1 MKINSALALTS
12 AVFLTA
18 WVAGFVS
25 VIFHFI
31 PVTIP
36 DPAIRYLPAYDL
48 LFIAI
53 IELLSIISVS
63 GSVFFLLEARKILAR
78 WYLAA
83 PLCISLALLVIANLL
98 ICFNGNTLLEGPIST
113 SETLWLVLLA
123 LLSPC
128 SLLLFLTSYGQDS
141 LTELYIVVTSAT
153 SIFSAIFLFSVL
165 KGLSSP
171 GSVQSIM
178 LPLAFY
184 LNILLPATGICYLSK
199 ATMYGV
205 TDNEDEDGGGDKD
218 Y

>member
-53 IELLSIISVS
+53 IELLSIISFS
-63 GSVFFLLEARKILAR
+63 GSVLFLLEARKILAR

-98 ICFNGNTLLEGPIST
+98 ICFNGNTLLGGPIST

-123 LLSPC
+123 LLSPG

-153 SIFSAIFLFSVL
+153 RFFCNFSFSDL

-184 LNILLPATGICYLSK
+184 LSILLPATGICYLSK